1 MYYIAAVYRNSDGS
15 VQSTQ
20 INEDNDVYTSSDF
33 DVPMMFHTYEQAKE
47 WTKTEN
53 AEEWDLGFGGY
64 FDIWEDPEPKT
75 IEEIERESEET
86 IEEALRDFIDSC
98 FRQGK
103 DDHEDN
109 ILYFM
114 RESCIAESE
123 KEQVTRAYMRVLAEF
138 TETTIDTDSA
148 IDMLKDEIT
157 DLENEVKIYRDFIK
171 KVADGVPNAQELA
184 KELLNDM

>member
-64 FDIWEDPEPKT
+64 FDIWEDPESKT

-148 IDMLKDEIT
+148 IDMLKDEIV